1 MFNFFRKSYEYARL
15 INNDD
20 NKFILITEDK
30 DLEFGN
36 IQLEKAMNK
45 AGNKGWQFI
54 EHDHTLGLIFK
65 KVK

>member
-45 AGNKGWQFI
+45 AGSKGWQFI

>member
-1 MFNFFRKSYEYARL
+1 MFEKSYEYARL

-20 NKFILITEDK
+20 NKFILITAEEG
-30 DLEFGN
+30 LEFGD

-45 AGNKGWQFI
+45 AGNKGWEFI
-54 EHDHTLGLIFK
+54 EHDPNLGLIFK

>member
-15 INNDD
+15 INNDY
-20 NKFILITEDK
+20 NKFILITEDE
-30 DLEFGN
+30 DLEFGD

-45 AGNKGWQFI
+45 AGEKGYEFI
-54 EHDHTLGLIFK
+54 EHDPNLGLIFK

>member
-1 MFNFFRKSYEYARL
+1 
-15 INNDD
+15 
-20 NKFILITEDK
+20 
-30 DLEFGN
+30 LEFGD

-45 AGNKGWQFI
+45 AGSKGWQFI

>member
-20 NKFILITEDK
+20 NKFILITAK
-30 DLEFGN
+30 DEIEIGN
-36 IQLEKAMNK
+36 VQLEKAMNE
-45 AGNKGWQFI
+45 AGEKGYDFI
-54 EHDHTLGLIFK
+54 EHDPNLGLIFK